1 MSQFKLLSK
10 SIAMTTI
17 ALVVSTSAMAH
28 DPKLHAKEDQ
38 MNCEKMKKHM
48 DMLEFVSIKHSIMR
62 LQDLPKCPNQKL
74 KKAMIKKVFDF
85 LDEKYPNWRT
95 NKIFFEE
102 QFGNRIG
109 KNLIKYRM
117 FWK

>member
-10 SIAMTTI
+10 SIAMTAI

-48 DMLEFVSIKHSIMR
+48 DMMQKMDHSKM
-62 LQDLPKCPNQKL
+62 DMSDPAM
-74 KKAMIKKVFDF
+74 KAMMANMGKMKQMYQKHCV
-85 LDEKYPNWRT
+85 T
-95 NKIFFEE
+95 NDSKS
-102 QFGNRIG
+102 
-109 KNLIKYRM
+109 
-117 FWK
+117 